1 MAIALGRPEGRRNPA
16 AGALGRHPVAA
27 LAAPPTLAGTR
38 AARLGRRS
46 RRRARPAAVGAS
58 GGSATPVDHG
68 RPVPFPAV
76 RASFPRAKREDET
89 LTLVEALLRALEAR
103 GVREIFGIP
112 GDFALPLF
120 ALAERS
126 GILPIRT
133 LSHEPALGFAA
144 DAAARFRSAPSVAAV
159 TWGAG
164 AFNIVN
170 AVAAAYAE
178 KSPVVVISGAPGR
191 HELRSGLL
199 LHHQG
204 PRTDTQFR
212 VFGEITTAQA
222 RLDDP
227 RTAPTE
233 IARVLQAAVEESR
246 PVYLEIPRD
255 MVAVPIEPVPPPAP
269 WPFDSEA
276 VAACADAVMERL
288 AAARRPVLL
297 VDVEIRR
304 FGLEARVAELARRL
318 AIPVVTSFMGRGLL
332 SEADAPLVGT
342 YLGPAGD
349 PAIAE
354 LVEGSDGLLLLGV
367 ILSDTNFGVS
377 AGKIDLRRAIRA
389 CDRSVAMGF
398 HVFPDIP
405 LSALVAALLERAR
418 PLGAAV
424 AAPRPAPPRGLV
436 ADGRPITPD
445 DLARGLNDL
454 FARHGV
460 MPIACDVGDCLFT
473 AMSLDHG
480 PLTAPAYYAGMG
492 YGVPA
497 GMAAQLV
504 TGRRTLV
511 LVGDG
516 AFQMTGWELGNC
528 RRLGIDPIVIV
539 FNNRSWEMLRV
550 FEPDSRFNDLDDW
563 RFAEAAAALG
573 GEGVRVTTCAELAA
587 ALESAVAARGRFRL
601 IEAMIPRGVV
611 SETLRRFVE
620 GVQRLR
626 RSAS

>member
-1 MAIALGRPEGRRNPA
+1 MN
-16 AGALGRHPVAA
+16 
-27 LAAPPTLAGTR
+27 
-38 AARLGRRS
+38 
-46 RRRARPAAVGAS
+46 
-58 GGSATPVDHG
+58 
-68 RPVPFPAV
+68 
-76 RASFPRAKREDET
+76 
-89 LTLVEALLRALEAR
+89 LVEALLRALEAR

-112 GDFALPLF
+112 GDFALPF
-120 ALAERS
+120 FKIAEES
-126 GILPIRT
+126 AILPVHT
-133 LSHEPALGFAA
+133 LSHEPAVGFAA
-144 DAAARFRSAPSVAAV
+144 DAAARFRCAPSVAAV

-170 AVAAAYAE
+170 PVAAAYAE

-191 HELRSGLL
+191 HETRSGLL

-204 PRTDTQFR
+204 PRLDTQYR
-212 VFGEITTAQA
+212 VFAEITCAQA

-227 RTAPTE
+227 RTAPAE

-255 MVAVPIEPVPPPAP
+255 MVAVPVAPVPEPAP
-269 WPFDSEA
+269 WPVDSEA
-276 VAACADAVMERL
+276 VAACAEAVLERL
-288 AAARRPVLL
+288 SQACRPVMV

-304 FGLEARVAELARRL
+304 FGLEAKVAELTRRL

-332 SEADAPLVGT
+332 SQEQAPLAGT
-342 YLGPAGD
+342 YLGLAGD
-349 PAIAE
+349 PAVGG

-377 AGKIDLRRAIRA
+377 AGKIDLRRTIRV

-398 HVFPDIP
+398 HVFPEIP
-405 LSALVAALLERAR
+405 LRALVDALLARAR
-418 PLGAAV
+418 PLGQAV
-424 AAPRPAPPRGLV
+424 AAPRPAVPRGLR
-436 ADGRPITPD
+436 ADAAPIAPD
-445 DLARGLNDL
+445 DIARAVNDL
-454 FARHGV
+454 FARHGI
-460 MPIACDVGDCLFT
+460 MPIASDVGDCLFT

-504 TGRRTLV
+504 TGRRVLV

-528 RRLGIDPIVIV
+528 RRLGIDPIVLV

-550 FEPDSRFNDLDDW
+550 FQPESRFNDLDDW
-563 RFAEAAAALG
+563 RLAEAAAALG
-573 GEGVRVTTCAELAA
+573 GEGRRVATRAELAQ
-587 ALESAVAARGRFRL
+587 ALEAAVAARGRFQL
-601 IEAMIPRGVV
+601 VEAMIPRGVI

-620 GVQRLR
+620 GAKALR
-626 RSAS
+626 RVPAGA